1 MKVKTGEIATV
12 SMLVD
17 LDYCCSACGHKQR
30 RAVHLK
36 AQASVGV
43 MFGVAMGDAAG
54 LAREK
59 LAERLSAVQNKDP
72 SGFKDARFNCYCEEC
87 GHMEPWAR
95 FDYPRLRK
103 LAELGWSGLILTAFF
118 FFVGLNVLG
127 DGNIKAGLLTMLPAL
142 LCILAGP
149 CVSVGLGIHNLKMMK
164 LTAAL
169 PSECVPDVKMHKAI
183 DKPWS
188 PTFHRSKS
196 WSSSVQAAP
205 AEDRLQRQDGDARLV
220 KLTGKQKRGPVMEYS
235 FAFSRYDADF
245 CRKCAATLMEQAK
258 DATKLYRLEGNGTQ
272 KECTNDPTVLAGNFK
287 ALVVNASVGGQQ
299 LKLILRPGTD
309 TITAEAGT
317 DISENDITI
326 LVDRAVKIATGL

>member
-17 LDYCCSACGHKQR
+17 LDYCCSACGQKQR
-30 RAVHLK
+30 RPAQLK
-36 AQASVGV
+36 ARASVGV
-43 MFGVAMGDAAG
+43 MFGVAMDDPVR

-59 LAERLSAVQNKDP
+59 LVEKLSAVQTKDP
-72 SGFKDARFNCYCEEC
+72 RGFKDARFNCYCEKC
-87 GHMEPWAR
+87 AHREPWAR
-95 FDYPRLRK
+95 FDHPRLRK
-103 LAELGWSGLILTAFF
+103 FAELGWSGLIITAFF
-118 FFVGLNVLG
+118 FLVGLKVLIG
-127 DGNIKAGLLTMLPAL
+127 GSVKAGLLTMIPGL

-149 CVSVGLGIHNLKMMK
+149 CVSIGLGINNLKMMK
-164 LTAAL
+164 QTAAL
-169 PSECVPDVKMHKAI
+169 PPECVPDVKMHKAI
-183 DKPWS
+183 EKPWS
-188 PTFHRSKS
+188 P
-196 WSSSVQAAP
+196 
-205 AEDRLQRQDGDARLV
+205 AEDKLQRQDGDARLV
-220 KLTGKQKRGPVMEYS
+220 KLTGKQKRGSVMEYS

-326 LVDRAVKIATGL
+326 LVDRAVKIAAGL